1 METEMG
7 ACQAALWFGRSGR
20 AHLPSAHPS
29 SLKKRGSGHQCG
41 SQGVLGIAQ

>member
-20 AHLPSAHPS
+20 ATCLLHTHS